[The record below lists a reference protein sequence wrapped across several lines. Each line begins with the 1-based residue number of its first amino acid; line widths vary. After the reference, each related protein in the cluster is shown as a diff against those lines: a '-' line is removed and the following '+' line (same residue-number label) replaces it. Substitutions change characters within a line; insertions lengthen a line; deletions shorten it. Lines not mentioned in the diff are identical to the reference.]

1 MAIEKLP
8 TGQWRASVQH
18 NGVRRRSAPLPT
30 KNAAKNAEAELRLE
44 MRDEFGPSSRQPMSV
59 GSMNIKALTDL
70 HLAQGRFSGTY
81 EAEYRRIIAK
91 LPTTI
96 TSRVVSGVTPLHAV
110 RWWQQLAREGW
121 TVHRVQ
127 KAHLVLSSA
136 FTQAVKFGL
145 VRSNPLR
152 DVSPPKPATP
162 EITLPSAET
171 VAAIVGALSEPCF
184 GAFVRVIMST
194 GVRRGEAIGLKWG
207 DITTTDAG
215 ARVTIRRA
223 VTYTPATGVV
233 VKETKT
239 NAKGRRTIP
248 LGADAVAALARWKAV
263 QADLLTIEAV
273 MPDRFIFSKT
283 GDAPRRPDWA
293 QVQWAALCKAAKVKC
308 HLHDLRHAFVSG
320 LLEAGE
326 NPVRVSRLAGHAR
339 TSTTLDVYGHLQE
352 G

>member
-1 MAIEKLP
+1 M
-8 TGQWRASVQH
+8 T
-18 NGVRRRSAPLPT
+18 
-30 KNAAKNAEAELRLE
+30 
-44 MRDEFGPSSRQPMSV
+44 
-59 GSMNIKALTDL
+59 
-70 HLAQGRFSGTY
+70 
-81 EAEYRRIIAK
+81 K

-96 TSRVVSGVTPLHAV
+96 TSRVVAGVTPILAV
-110 RWWQQLAREGW
+110 RWWQQLAAEGW
-121 TVHRVQ
+121 SPHRVHR
-127 KAHLVLSSA
+127 AHQILSSA

-152 DVSPPKPATP
+152 DVAPNRPGTP

-171 VAAIVGALSEPCF
+171 VAAIVAALGEPSF
-184 GAFVRVIMST
+184 AAFVRVIMST

-223 VTYTPATGVV
+223 VTYTPATGVI

-248 LGADAVAALARWKAV
+248 LNKEAVDALKVWKAA

-273 MPDRFIFSKT
+273 MPDRFVFSKT
-283 GDAPRRPDWA
+283 GDAPRRPDSA
-293 QVQWAALCKAAKVKC
+293 QVQWAALCKKAKVSC
-308 HLHDLRHAFVSG
+308 HLHALRHAFVSG

-339 TSTTLDVYGHLQE
+339 TSTTLDIYGHLQE
-352 G
+352 A